1 MKVAVI
7 GSSGFIGSNLV
18 NRLLTRGLR
27 ITCIDDFSRGK
38 TSHFKGN
45 NFVLKQGSILNSD
58 FLNTSLAGHDIV
70 IHLAAING
78 THNFYERPYEVFQVS
93 AEGTLN
99 VIRACEKNK
108 IKTLIYASSAEVY
121 GDPEELPTSENYSP
135 KVNLSYNSR
144 FSYGGGKLVG
154 ELMMNYMARH
164 LIERPIVFRPH
175 NVYGPNMGDGHVIP
189 QIIEKIIKGQRS
201 SRGSNLTLEIQG
213 DGTQTRS
220 FAFIE
225 DIVNGIEIIMNRG
238 FPNELYHIGNDFEI
252 SILDLCRMI
261 AELMNVKIEIKHAEL
276 LANSPRRRIPSIDK
290 IKKLGYV
297 PQFSL
302 KDGLSQTLNWHI
314 RSNFE

>member
-1 MKVAVI
+1 VKIAVI

-18 NRLLTRGLR
+18 NRLLARDFD

-38 TSHFKGN
+38 VSHFKGN
-45 NFVLKQGSILNSD
+45 NFTLKQGTILD
-58 FLNTSLAGHDIV
+58 PAFLLNSLAGHDIV

-78 THNFYERPYEVFQVS
+78 THNFYERPYDVFQVS

-135 KVNLSYNSR
+135 RVNLSYNSR

-189 QIIEKIIKGQRS
+189 QIIEKIIKGQNS
-201 SRGSNLTLEIQG
+201 SQGSSLTLEIQG

-220 FAFIE
+220 FAYID
-225 DIVNGIEIIMNRG
+225 DIVNGIEIIINNG
-238 FPNELYHIGNDFEI
+238 KSNELYHIGNDFEI
-252 SILDLCRMI
+252 SILDLCEMI
-261 AELMNVKIEIKHAEL
+261 SELMNVKIEFKHVEL
-276 LANSPRRRIPSIDK
+276 LAHSPQRRIPSIDK
-290 IKKLGYV
+290 MKELGYV

-302 KDGLSQTLNWHI
+302 KDGLSETLKWHI
-314 RSNFE
+314 RR